1 MVQSA
6 ARLRLP
12 DPRRWNA
19 RHLRAYGNLA
29 PLRPDRIAAGPVC
42 PGALWTRAE
51 GIDGGRG
58 APRGRPARTGLTLT
72 QQERCHAGAGCGRA
86 ASKARFRR
94 CCAAI
99 CKDLRSLCY
108 DRRSSIEALSMR
120 RCLLVLL
127 AALSVL
133 TLPSAGVRLAA
144 AELQPLEIASKS
156 GVHVFAVEMASTP
169 EEVARGLMFRR
180 QLPEGQGM
188 LFDFHKEQPTSFWM
202 KNTYIPLDMIFIR
215 ADGRILHIAENRV
228 PLSDTLV
235 PSGGPV
241 RAVLE
246 VIGGTAKKLGIAP
259 GDRVGHAIFGGRR

>member
-1 MVQSA
+1 M
-6 ARLRLP
+6 
-12 DPRRWNA
+12 
-19 RHLRAYGNLA
+19 RA
-29 PLRPDRIAAGPVC
+29 
-42 PGALWTRAE
+42 
-51 GIDGGRG
+51 
-58 APRGRPARTGLTLT
+58 
-72 QQERCHAGAGCGRA
+72 RA
-86 ASKARFRR
+86 AAEPPQKLVRR

-133 TLPSAGVRLAA
+133 TQPSAGVAVRLAA

-156 GVHVFAVEMASTP
+156 GVHVFAVELASTP
-169 EEVARGLMFRR
+169 AEQAKGLMFRR

-215 ADGRILHIAENRV
+215 ADGRILRIAENTV
-228 PLSDTLV
+228 PLSETLV
-235 PSGGPV
+235 PSGGAV

-259 GDRVGHAIFGGRR
+259 GDRVGHAIFGDGR